1 MFFKLD
7 NTSLIDLTKEND
19 DVMIISVEN
28 TGTDVARNRTNR
40 VTRLASQRFASAY
53 NSSNSSLPT
62 NSSSGYTDSNSSFLN
77 VDTITSH

>member
-1 MFFKLD
+1 M
-7 NTSLIDLTKEND
+7 IDLTKEND

-62 NSSSGYTDSNSSFLN
+62 NSSSDTPVESASSSTDNDVNDMEIIQGIVF
-77 VDTITSH
+77 